1 MADSPWRDKDRLYK
15 LYVEEGLSAAAIGE
29 KLDCSDTTVLDWLDR
44 HDISKRNPDPPTKSG
59 SDHPRSVTRLEII
72 RDYRRV
78 ANKLGKTP
86 SQIEYNNN
94 GEHSSQ
100 GIQGHFGGM
109 RELQEAAGLEPLKK
123 GRVAVE
129 CEICGEEYTVKH
141 AEKDSTRFCSKECG
155 AKWRSQAYREEGN
168 PYDYHDTKIVCEQCG
183 EIDEDPSSKDARFC
197 SQECMIEWRSR
208 EYSGE
213 NHPRWKDNGKYYR
226 GANWHTQREKARER
240 DNHKCQQCGKESS
253 KESHD
258 VHHIIP
264 FEEFDDHERAN
275 RLENLIT
282 LCKSCHQNV
291 EWGNISVQSNLETFS
306 E

>member
-1 MADSPWRDKDRLYK
+1 MADSPWRDKDQLYK

-29 KLDCSDTTVLDWLDR
+29 KLGCSDTTVLDWLDR

-59 SDHPRSVTRLEII
+59 RDHPRSVTRLEII
-72 RDYRRV
+72 RDYRRL
-78 ANKLGKTP
+78 ANELGKTP
-86 SQIEYNNN
+86 SQMEYDDE
-94 GEHSSQ
+94 GEHSSRA
-100 GIQGHFGGM
+100 IKSHFEGM
-109 RELQEAAGLEPLKK
+109 RDLQEAAGLEPLKK
-123 GRVAVE
+123 GRVTIE
-129 CEICGEEYTVKH
+129 CELCGETKRVKH
-141 AEKDSTRFCSKECG
+141 ANRDTRFCSNECANKWKSDAYSG
-155 AKWRSQAYREEGN
+155 AQHHNYAGEVNFTCEWCGQAETFRKSEAPE
-168 PYDYHDTKIVCEQCG
+168 
-183 EIDEDPSSKDARFC
+183 RFC
-197 SQECMIEWRSR
+197 SQACMLEWRST

-213 NHPRWKDNGKYYR
+213 GHPRWKNNGRYYR

-240 DNHKCQQCGKESS
+240 DNHKCQQCGKESGE
-253 KESHD
+253 ESHD